1 MPWSALLYLPVE
13 LAVHSL
19 VVLVDQLEGV
29 AAIAIHVAITVRRAA
44 VGEQEGHLVSGL
56 RSQRDEIPEHV
67 RVLESATQNECGVQL
82 ECVQSTPLKKK

>member
-1 MPWSALLYLPVE
+1 ME

-29 AAIAIHVAITVRRAA
+29 AAVAIHVAIAVRRAA

-56 RSQRDEIPEHV
+56 RSQCDEIPEHV
-67 RVLESATQNECGVQL
+67 RVLESATQNEHLGVQL